1 MVETMN
7 ADVQVTADK
16 STSLPRLD
24 QKLFAPY
31 KIAVLIDTVVG
42 HGISAGTVLA
52 NTGLTHDS
60 VRDPHTLTSI
70 RDYITGCEN
79 ILAAGASVT
88 VAYEVGSRMHLSAYG
103 MYGYALMC
111 SPDMRAFLDFAVRY
125 QLLATPILRLGW
137 REENGLSVWEFT
149 EVHGDTMGGEVR
161 QFLVRQQMQMAL
173 THIHDVAGVDIRP
186 VRALFALADPGT
198 AEVDQSRLHC
208 ECRYDCERHEL
219 HFPASFLDEAP
230 QFANQLTHAWLEET
244 CEGLLGQARA
254 QSNLAGKIYQLMM
267 ATPGRRATME
277 EVAQQLGMS
286 ERTLRRRLAEE
297 GIRFADLADE
307 VSKRL
312 TLQFAGTTRMSADD
326 IAHAVGFTDT
336 ANLRRAVK
344 RWTGRTLGELMR
356 N

>member
-1 MVETMN
+1 MN
-7 ADVQVTADK
+7 TGVPGTADE
-16 STSLPRLD
+16 SPGLPRPD

-31 KIAVLIDTVVG
+31 KIAMLIDTVIG
-42 HGISAGTVLA
+42 YGISPETVLA
-52 NTGLTHDS
+52 NTGLTHDN

-70 RDYITGCEN
+70 GDYITGCEN

-137 REENGLSVWEFT
+137 RQANGLAVWEFA
-149 EVHGDTMGGEVR
+149 EVHGGTMGREVR

-173 THIHDVAGVDIRP
+173 THLHDVAGVDIRP
-186 VRALFALADPGT
+186 VRALFALPDPGT
-198 AEVDQSRLHC
+198 AEVDERQLHC
-208 ECRYDCERHEL
+208 QCSYDCERHEL

-244 CEGLLGQARA
+244 CEELLGQARA
-254 QSNLAGKIYQLMM
+254 HSNLAGKIYQLMM

-277 EVAQQLGMS
+277 AVAQQLGMS
-286 ERTLRRRLAEE
+286 ERTLRRRLADE
-297 GIRFADLADE
+297 GIRFADLADD

-344 RWTGRTLGELMR
+344 RWTGRPLGELMR
-356 N
+356 K